1 MHDRFEVASAV
12 VVATLGAFLV
22 ALFGGFSGTSLI

>member
-1 MHDRFEVASAV
+1 MRDRLEIASAV

-22 ALFGGFSGTSLI
+22 ALFGGFIGTSLI